1 MTFGSGEVRLTE
13 DQNILIIDIPKEKL
27 SDFKND
33 NLFKKFSLN
42 PNSISAGTVAC
53 TGKTYCSFA
62 QTSTKE
68 NATKIAKE
76 LEAEIELPEEVK
88 IHWTGCP
95 NSCGQAYMGA
105 VGLTGT
111 KAKNSS
117 GKMVDAFNITI
128 GGEQGANNKIG
139 ELKYKGV
146 IVDDLKD
153 RLKDILIENYSA
165 KLKKEKSEELIGKL
179 IKSSQAP

>member
-1 MTFGSGEVRLTE
+1 M
-13 DQNILIIDIPKEKL
+13 
-27 SDFKND
+27 
-33 NLFKKFSLN
+33 
-42 PNSISAGTVAC
+42 
-53 TGKTYCSFA
+53 
-62 QTSTKE
+62 
-68 NATKIAKE
+68 
-76 LEAEIELPEEVK
+76 PEEVK

-153 RLKDILIENYSA
+153 RLIDILIENYSA
-165 KLKKEKSEELIGKL
+165 KLKKESSEEPISLRKYPKELIGKL

>member
-1 MTFGSGEVRLTE
+1 M
-13 DQNILIIDIPKEKL
+13 
-27 SDFKND
+27 
-33 NLFKKFSLN
+33 
-42 PNSISAGTVAC
+42 
-53 TGKTYCSFA
+53 
-62 QTSTKE
+62 
-68 NATKIAKE
+68 
-76 LEAEIELPEEVK
+76 PEEVK

-165 KLKKEKSEELIGKL
+165 KLKKETSEELIGKL

>member
-1 MTFGSGEVRLTE
+1 
-13 DQNILIIDIPKEKL
+13 
-27 SDFKND
+27 
-33 NLFKKFSLN
+33 
-42 PNSISAGTVAC
+42 
-53 TGKTYCSFA
+53 
-62 QTSTKE
+62 
-68 NATKIAKE
+68 
-76 LEAEIELPEEVK
+76 
-88 IHWTGCP
+88 
-95 NSCGQAYMGA
+95 MGA

-146 IVDDLKD
+146 VVDDLKD

-165 KLKKEKSEELIGKL
+165 KLKKETSEELIGKL

>member
-1 MTFGSGEVRLTE
+1 M
-13 DQNILIIDIPKEKL
+13 
-27 SDFKND
+27 
-33 NLFKKFSLN
+33 
-42 PNSISAGTVAC
+42 
-53 TGKTYCSFA
+53 
-62 QTSTKE
+62 
-68 NATKIAKE
+68 
-76 LEAEIELPEEVK
+76 PEEVK

-111 KAKNSS
+111 KAKNSA

-128 GGEQGANNKIG
+128 GGAQGANNKIG

-153 RLKDILIENYSA
+153 RLKDILIANYSA
-165 KLKKEKSEELIGKL
+165 KLKKETSEELIGKL

>member
-1 MTFGSGEVRLTE
+1 MCIR
-13 DQNILIIDIPKEKL
+13 DR
-27 SDFKND
+27 
-33 NLFKKFSLN
+33 
-42 PNSISAGTVAC
+42 
-53 TGKTYCSFA
+53 
-62 QTSTKE
+62 
-68 NATKIAKE
+68 
-76 LEAEIELPEEVK
+76 VK

-153 RLKDILIENYSA
+153 RLKEILIENYSA
-165 KLKKEKSEELIGKL
+165 KLKTVTSKKPINFLKYPKELIGKS
-179 IKSSQAP
+179 IKSSQSP

>member
-1 MTFGSGEVRLTE
+1 
-13 DQNILIIDIPKEKL
+13 
-27 SDFKND
+27 
-33 NLFKKFSLN
+33 
-42 PNSISAGTVAC
+42 
-53 TGKTYCSFA
+53 
-62 QTSTKE
+62 
-68 NATKIAKE
+68 
-76 LEAEIELPEEVK
+76 
-88 IHWTGCP
+88 
-95 NSCGQAYMGA
+95 MGA

-117 GKMVDAFNITI
+117 GEIVDAFNITI

-146 IVDDLKD
+146 VVDDLKD

>member
-1 MTFGSGEVRLTE
+1 M
-13 DQNILIIDIPKEKL
+13 
-27 SDFKND
+27 
-33 NLFKKFSLN
+33 
-42 PNSISAGTVAC
+42 
-53 TGKTYCSFA
+53 
-62 QTSTKE
+62 
-68 NATKIAKE
+68 
-76 LEAEIELPEEVK
+76 PEEVK

-128 GGEQGANNKIG
+128 GGEQGANHRIG

-146 IVDDLKD
+146 VVDDLKD

>member
-1 MTFGSGEVRLTE
+1 M
-13 DQNILIIDIPKEKL
+13 
-27 SDFKND
+27 
-33 NLFKKFSLN
+33 
-42 PNSISAGTVAC
+42 
-53 TGKTYCSFA
+53 
-62 QTSTKE
+62 
-68 NATKIAKE
+68 
-76 LEAEIELPEEVK
+76 K

-111 KAKNSS
+111 KAKNSA

-146 IVDDLKD
+146 VVDDLKD

-179 IKSSQAP
+179 IKSSQSP

>member
-1 MTFGSGEVRLTE
+1 M
-13 DQNILIIDIPKEKL
+13 
-27 SDFKND
+27 
-33 NLFKKFSLN
+33 
-42 PNSISAGTVAC
+42 
-53 TGKTYCSFA
+53 
-62 QTSTKE
+62 
-68 NATKIAKE
+68 
-76 LEAEIELPEEVK
+76 PEEVK

-95 NSCGQAYMGA
+95 NSCGQGYMGA

-111 KAKNSS
+111 KAKNSA

-146 IVDDLKD
+146 VVDDLKD

-165 KLKKEKSEELIGKL
+165 KLKKEKPEELIGKL